1 MLKVLHFYFTK
12 TKVYLV
18 QTRVQN
24 LNQIG
29 CYQGYKLLSYYTIF
43 NSPAQLPNLYHHQ
56 TEYYIL

>member
-1 MLKVLHFYFTK
+1 MKMSIMPKVLHFYFTK

-29 CYQGYKLLSYYTIF
+29 CYKGYMLLSYNTIF
-43 NSPAQLPNLYHHQ
+43 NSPVLQPN
-56 TEYYIL
+56 